1 MKIRNGFVSNSSSS
15 SFILMAK
22 SDIPTS
28 DELRRQFVN
37 TKRVFRYLETQ
48 DILKLKKEAKKYLGK
63 YTGVAYRDTET
74 MEITFQPFHIY
85 IDYPGEVSYN
95 RGDIQRLDSVPD
107 KVKYVYALYVMYQC
121 NYNYD
126 EFDHNLEKL
135 FGHLLNV
142 KKKIAELGEKYNY
155 AIHIE
160 LPNIKFRW
168 EDKWDEEKNESYETG
183 FVEPNAQ
190 VSTECSYAKKIVDMV
205 DSEDTH
211 LLEEFLFNPKSFAIL
226 GGDEYNET
234 DVLKKE
240 AAQEV
245 DYEYD
250 MFTDEPDCDEGD
262 YWYTDKDGVDH
273 YYTWTYHWQDMN
285 NYK

>member
-28 DELRRQFVN
+28 DELRRQFIN
-37 TKRVFRYLETQ
+37 PKKILARTTLGDYLGF
-48 DILKLKKEAKKYLGK
+48 KKSIEKYLGK
-63 YTGVAYRDTET
+63 NPRHGSRDPETG
-74 MEITFQPFHIY
+74 EITFQPQIFF
-85 IDYPGEVSYN
+85 IDYPTEVLYC
-95 RGDIQRLDSVPD
+95 RRDIQRLDSIPD
-107 KVKYVYALYVMYQC
+107 KIKYVYALYVMYWC
-121 NYNYD
+121 NYRYSDFNHD
-126 EFDHNLEKL
+126 LEALFQKL
-135 FGHLLNV
+135 LRV
-142 KKKIAELGEKYNY
+142 REKIRVLGEKYHY
-155 AIHIE
+155 GIHVE

-168 EDKWDEEKNESYETG
+168 EDKWDDEKNESYETG
-183 FVEPNAQ
+183 FVEPEAQ
-190 VSTECSYAKKIVDMV
+190 VSTECSYVRKIVDMV

-226 GGDEYNET
+226 GGDEYDET
-234 DVLKKE
+234 DALKKK

-250 MFTDEPDCDEGD
+250 MFTDETECNEGD
-262 YWYTDKDGVDH
+262 YWYTDEKGIDH
-273 YYTWTYHWQDMN
+273 YYTWTYHWQDMS